1 MEICLWPVM
10 SVVFL
15 FADLAM
21 SMRGEKEANFA
32 LSAKPDTSVS
42 KVINK
47 TQKNMRVFDGIDQ
60 VTPNLV

>member
-1 MEICLWPVM
+1 M

-47 TQKNMRVFDGIDQ
+47 TQKNMRIFDGIDLELH
-60 VTPNLV
+60 LV

>member
-15 FADLAM
+15 FVDLAM
-21 SMRGEKEANFA
+21 SMREEKEANFA

-42 KVINK
+42 KVIHK
-47 TQKNMRVFDGIDQ
+47 TQKTSIKGYTRSY
-60 VTPNLV
+60 T

>member
-21 SMRGEKEANFA
+21 SMREEKEANFA

-42 KVINK
+42 KVIDK
-47 TQKNMRVFDGIDQ
+47 TQKNMHIFDGID
-60 VTPNLV
+60 